1 MAQFASILKNILSRS
16 ARCIKRN
23 VGRFIQTLRF
33 KHHELRAVRQRRK
46 AVRNLGEA
54 VYAASQNGIT
64 LSEAAAGFIQEIS
77 RLDKELESLRND
89 CTAQKAT
96 YAQQR
101 AEEKA
106 ARTSVKASE
115 KATERNGTVTVP
127 IANDSASYNQTN
139 VQEHAEGT
147 VSLESTETSPSD
159 TPTLKL

>member
-16 ARCIKRN
+16 ARFIKRN

-33 KHHELRAVRQRRK
+33 KHHELKALRQRRK

-64 LSEAAAGFIQEIS
+64 LSEAAAGFLQEIS
-77 RLDKELESLRND
+77 LLDKELESLRND
-89 CTAQKAT
+89 RASQKAA

-115 KATERNGTVTVP
+115 KATEWNDTVTAP
-127 IANDSASYNQTN
+127 IENDSSSYNQTN